1 MDLKVKMR
9 ELIEHL
15 SEEHIIEAVNLD
27 ALENKTFHEEVQMLR
42 RILQET
48 YPDTK
53 LKRDILKS
61 VHYANGFPD
70 ELLKQSA
77 FVLDEIE
84 QYLTRN
90 KFMNHDEAV
99 TYFNDRITSQG
110 FVINPNSLVGV
121 MVESLA
127 LSKRA

>member
-53 LKRDILKS
+53 LKREILKS

-110 FVINPNSLVGV
+110 FVINPNSWVGV
-121 MVESLA
+121 MVESLS

>member
-1 MDLKVKMR
+1 M
-9 ELIEHL
+9 
-15 SEEHIIEAVNLD
+15 
-27 ALENKTFHEEVQMLR
+27 
-42 RILQET
+42 
-48 YPDTK
+48 
-53 LKRDILKS
+53 
-61 VHYANGFPD
+61 HYANGFPD

-121 MVESLA
+121 MVESLS